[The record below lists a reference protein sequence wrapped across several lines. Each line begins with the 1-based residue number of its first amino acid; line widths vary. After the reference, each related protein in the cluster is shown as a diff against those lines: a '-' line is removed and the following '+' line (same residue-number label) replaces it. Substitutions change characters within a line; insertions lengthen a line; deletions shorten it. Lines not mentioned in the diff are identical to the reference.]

1 MTGRA
6 LLTAAAL
13 IGAMPAYA
21 QEKATVGKYLTEGY
35 EVIRSEFGGA
45 FLQFI
50 LKKDKTLVWC
60 SVQVQN
66 GETSSCRTIK

>member
-1 MTGRA
+1 MMPRA
-6 LLTAAAL
+6 LLAGAAMLCAS
-13 IGAMPAYA
+13 AACA
-21 QEKATVGKYLTEGY
+21 QDKPSVSRYLADGY

-60 SVQVQN
+60 TVQVQN